1 MAKHKIILIDSSL
14 PDLMKILIQPLYSQ
28 LNPGLGCCPLGCKT
42 VCKVREKAP
51 TFDPPV
57 GATCPLSLHQAKTY
71 VAITQGD
78 ADVIINKG
86 VTGDGKSL
94 ALSLPVLLD
103 SGFRRMM
110 ALYPTIELVED
121 QTRSQREYHTKFGLD
136 ADKRIDRIYGE
147 ELTRRVMNAEKSNR
161 FQELRQS
168 IKRKRVILTNPDIFH
183 LINNYRYQDP
193 AYDRQTLAT
202 ELADFP
208 DLYAAD
214 EFHIFAP
221 HQEASMLHS
230 MELIRCSRDSSRPFK
245 FLFTSATPKPEFL
258 SRLKDAGFKVA
269 EIEGAY
275 SNQAQSGYRQ
285 ISQGIELTFVHLK
298 DTDTLAWLTD
308 QANEIKAMLTAESA
322 GRGLIILN
330 SVAQA
335 GKVAALLKKLLPEVE
350 IQEVSG
356 RIDRKEREQN
366 RQNLQ
371 NSDRPILVIGTSAV
385 DVGVDFKIHLLI
397 FEGSDSA
404 TVIQR
409 LGRLGRHPGFSQYK
423 AFLLV
428 PGRTPWVMAQINE
441 SLGEATTVER
451 AFLMDALRDAF
462 DEPKNFQ
469 EYHQRW
475 AAIQA
480 EGLLWQM
487 GAGYKKYD
495 PALAVIKPLRDRMGA
510 SLDKVYHNTRHRF
523 SPHLHHWTNLTKDK
537 PLAKAIQS
545 ELLRF
550 RGGSAMQAAVWD
562 GQRFYTYDLFRILP
576 HTLVDVVDREQFL
589 QAAQQKGYDEFSFP
603 EDHIQVYL
611 KVQEWVKERSELE
624 LSCGYDSG
632 SDSIKCFDLIL
643 LDRLRLEHPQATVKS
658 CLSRRKFLVY
668 LVPLGKRQSQWD
680 VVQALRLNPT
690 FGIYRLTDAAN
701 QNYAC
706 AFNQDALLLESMKNR
721 IFKHFGKNQTKFSI
735 F

>member
-1 MAKHKIILIDSSL
+1 VKVF
-14 PDLMKILIQPLYSQ
+14 IQPLYSQ
-28 LNPGLGCCPLGCKT
+28 LSPGIGACPLGCT
-42 VCKVREKAP
+42 VVCRVQQQAP
-51 TFDPPV
+51 QFRPPE
-57 GATCPLSLHQAKTY
+57 GNTCPLSLHQAKTY
-71 VAITQGD
+71 VAVTQGD
-78 ADVIINKG
+78 ADVMFNMG

-94 ALSLPVLLD
+94 AMSLPILMD
-103 SGFRRMM
+103 SSFRMM

-147 ELTRRVMNAEKSNR
+147 ELTRRVMSAEKSNR

-208 DLYAAD
+208 GLYAAD

-230 MELIRCSRDSSRPFK
+230 MELIRCSRGSSRPFK

-258 SRLKDAGFKVA
+258 TRLKDAGFKVA
-269 EIEGAY
+269 EIEGTY
-275 SNQAQSGYRQ
+275 SNQAQPGYRQ
-285 ISQGIELTFVHLK
+285 ISQGIELTFAHLK

-308 QANEIKAMLTAESA
+308 HANEIRALLAAESA
-322 GRGLIILN
+322 GRGLVILN

-335 GKVAALLKKLLPEVE
+335 GKVATLLKTLLPEVA

-371 NSDRPILVIGTSAV
+371 NSDRPILVVGTSAV

-428 PGRTPWVMAQINE
+428 PGRTPWVMAQLHE
-441 SLGEATTVER
+441 SLGDTTTVER

-495 PALAVIKPLRDRMGA
+495 PALAVIKPLRDRMSA
-510 SLDKVYHNTRHRF
+510 SLDKVYHNTHHRF
-523 SPHLHHWTNLTKDK
+523 SPHLYHWTNLTKEDNS
-537 PLAKAIQS
+537 LGKAIQS

-576 HTLVDVVDREQFL
+576 HTLVEVVDREQFL

-603 EDHIQVYL
+603 EAHIQVYL

-624 LSCGYDSG
+624 LSCGYDSS
-632 SDSIKCFDLIL
+632 SDSIKCFELTL
-643 LDRLRLEHPQATVKS
+643 LDRLRLEHPQASVKS

-680 VVQALRLNPT
+680 VVKALRLNPT

-706 AFNQDALLLESMKNR
+706 AFNQDALLLESMTGRLKPFR
-721 IFKHFGKNQTKFSI
+721 RNQTKSLI

>member
-1 MAKHKIILIDSSL
+1 VQQQA
-14 PDLMKILIQPLYSQ
+14 PDFQPPAR
-28 LNPGLGCCPLGCKT
+28 N
-42 VCKVREKAP
+42 
-51 TFDPPV
+51 
-57 GATCPLSLHQAKTY
+57 TCPLSLHQAKTY
-71 VAITQGD
+71 VEVTQGD
-78 ADVIINKG
+78 ADVIFNKG

-94 ALSLPVLLD
+94 AMSLPSLMD
-103 SGFRRMM
+103 SRFRLM

-121 QTRSQREYHTKFGLD
+121 QTRSQREYHAKFGLD
-136 ADKRIDRIYGE
+136 ADQRIDRIYGE
-147 ELTRRVMNAEKSNR
+147 ELTRRIMQAEKSNR
-161 FQELRQS
+161 FQELRLA
-168 IKRKRVILTNPDIFH
+168 IKQKRVILTNPDIFH
-183 LINNYRYQDP
+183 LIANYRYQDP

-230 MELIRCSRDSSRPFK
+230 MELIQCSRDSSRPFK

-258 SRLKDAGFKVA
+258 DRLKHAGFKVA
-269 EIEGAY
+269 EVEGAY
-275 SNQAQSGYRQ
+275 SNQAQPGYRQ
-285 ISQGIELTFVHLK
+285 ISQGIELTFTHLK
-298 DTDTLAWLTD
+298 DTDTLAWLTAQSHAI
-308 QANEIKAMLTAESA
+308 QAILTAESA

-335 GKVAALLKKLLPEVE
+335 GKVAALLKQLLPAVE

-356 RIDRKEREQN
+356 RIDRQEREQN

-371 NSDRPILVIGTSAV
+371 QSDRPVLVVGTSAV

-423 AFLLV
+423 AFLLI
-428 PGRTPWVMAQINE
+428 PGRTPWVME
-441 SLGEATTVER
+441 RLRELLGDETAIERSPLIEAIKS
-451 AFLMDALRDAF
+451 AF

-475 AAIQA
+475 AALQA
-480 EGLLWQM
+480 EGLLYQM
-487 GAGYKKYD
+487 GAGYQKHEM
-495 PALAVIKPLRDRMGA
+495 AVIQPLRDRISA
-510 SLDKVYHNTRHRF
+510 SLDLVYQNTRYKF
-523 SPHLHHWTNLTKDK
+523 SPHLYHWTNLTKTDES
-537 PLAKAIQS
+537 LGKAIQN

-550 RGGSAMQAAVWD
+550 RGGAAMQAAVSD

-576 HTLVDVVDREQFL
+576 HTLVEVIDREQFL
-589 QAAQQKGYDEFSFP
+589 QAAQQKEYDEFSFP
-603 EDHIQVYL
+603 EAHIQVYL
-611 KVQEWVKERSELE
+611 KVQEWVKERSEIE
-624 LSCGYDSG
+624 LFCGYDS
-632 SDSIKCFDLIL
+632 SADAMKCFELIL
-643 LDRLRLEHPQATVKS
+643 LDRLRLEHPQSDVKS

-668 LVPLGKRQSQWD
+668 LIPLGKRQSQWD

-690 FGIYRLTDAAN
+690 FGIYRLTDAGS
-701 QNYAC
+701 QTYAC
-706 AFNQDALLLESMKNR
+706 AFNQDALLLAAMTGRLKP
-721 IFKHFGKNQTKFSI
+721 FQKNQTKSLI

>member
-1 MAKHKIILIDSSL
+1 VKVF
-14 PDLMKILIQPLYSQ
+14 IQPLYSQ
-28 LNPGLGCCPLGCKT
+28 LSPGIGACPLGCT
-42 VCKVREKAP
+42 EVCRVQQQAP
-51 TFDPPV
+51 EFQPPE
-57 GATCPLSLHQAKTY
+57 GNTCPLSLHQANTY
-71 VAITQGD
+71 VEVTQGD
-78 ADVIINKG
+78 TDVIFNKG

-94 ALSLPVLLD
+94 AMSLPILMD
-103 SGFRRMM
+103 SSFRMM

-136 ADKRIDRIYGE
+136 PEKRIDRIYGE
-147 ELTRRVMNAEKSNR
+147 ELTRRVVQAEKSNR
-161 FQELRQS
+161 FLELRLS
-168 IKRKRVILTNPDIFH
+168 LERKQVILTNPDIFH
-183 LINNYRYQDP
+183 FIAHSRYKSS
-193 AYDRQTLAT
+193 AYADDTLAEALT
-202 ELADFP
+202 NIP

-221 HQEASMLHS
+221 HQEASTLHS
-230 MELIRCSRDSSRPFK
+230 MELIRCSRDSSRRFK

-258 SRLKDAGFKVA
+258 SRLKAAGFKVA

-275 SNQAQSGYRQ
+275 SNQAQTGYRQ
-285 ISQGIELTFVHLK
+285 ISQGIELTFAYLK

-308 QANEIKAMLTAESA
+308 QANEIKAMLAAESS

-335 GKVAALLKKLLPEVE
+335 GKVTALLKTLLPEVE

-371 NSDRPILVIGTSAV
+371 NSDRPILVVGTSAV

-428 PGRTPWVMAQINE
+428 PGRTPWVMAQLHE
-441 SLGEATTVER
+441 SLGDTTTVER

-469 EYHQRW
+469 EYHDRW

-480 EGLLWQM
+480 EGLLHQM
-487 GAGYKKYD
+487 GAKYKKYD
-495 PALAVIKPLRDRMGA
+495 PALAVIKSLRDRISA
-510 SLDKVYHNTRHRF
+510 SLEPVYQNVRCKF
-523 SPHLHHWTNLTKDK
+523 SPRLYHWTNLTKTDE
-537 PLAKAIQS
+537 PLGKAIQN

-550 RGGSAMQAAVWD
+550 RGGAAMQAAVWD

-576 HTLVDVVDREQFL
+576 HTLVEIIDREQFL
-589 QAAQQKGYDEFSFP
+589 QAALQKDYDEFSFP
-603 EDHIQVYL
+603 EAHIQVYL
-611 KVQEWVKERSELE
+611 KVQEWVKERSEIE
-624 LSCGYDSG
+624 LFCGYDS
-632 SDSIKCFDLIL
+632 SAEAMKCFELIL
-643 LDRLRLEHPQATVKS
+643 LDRLGLEHPQSDVKS
-658 CLSRRKFLVY
+658 CLSRRNFLVY
-668 LVPLGKRQSQWD
+668 LIPLGKHQNQNQNQNQWD

-690 FGIYRLTDAAN
+690 FGIYRLTDAGN
-701 QNYAC
+701 QLYAC
-706 AFNQDALLLESMKNR
+706 AFNQDALLLESMKDR
-721 IFKHFGKNQTKFSI
+721 VLKHFAKNQTQFSI